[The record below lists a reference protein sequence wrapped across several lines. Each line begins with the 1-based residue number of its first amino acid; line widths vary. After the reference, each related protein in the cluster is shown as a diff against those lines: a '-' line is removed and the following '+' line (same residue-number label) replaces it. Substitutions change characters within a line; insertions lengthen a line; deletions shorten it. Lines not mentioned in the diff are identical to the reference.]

1 MAAKSTEATWRLS
14 SPSFRPPPLP
24 PPVFTSGLALG
35 STCGA
40 GPLRGRG
47 ARGAASATATAT
59 ALMTTMMWFAVLSC
73 FAGVVLDSD
82 DFDFVVI
89 IGVAVEFCG
98 GAGAGLL

>member
-73 FAGVVLDSD
+73 FAGV
-82 DFDFVVI
+82 FDFVVI